1 MSVLYHKIHYLSPDA
16 PWVTFIH
23 GAGGSSN
30 VWFRQVKDFSQNF
43 NVLLIDLRGH
53 GKSSDIF
60 KEWMSQRQYD
70 FQDICL
76 DIIKVLDHLK
86 IERSHFVGI
95 SLGTIIIREICERFP
110 ERVIAMVLGGA
121 VIRFNNRSRFL
132 VWTAHR
138 IKTLVPYMWIYKLY
152 AYILMPKKRH
162 KKSRNL
168 FVKEAK
174 KLYQKEFLRWIRI
187 TSQLKPVLKIFREK
201 DSPRPILY
209 LMGAE
214 DYMFLPSVQIAAN
227 QHPNASLEIVPES
240 GHVVNVDQAELF
252 NQKAIAYLKVMK

>member
-1 MSVLYHKIHYLSPDA
+1 MAILYHKTHVLSPDA

-30 VWFRQVKDFSQNF
+30 VWYKQVKDFSENF

-53 GKSSDIF
+53 GKSSYIF
-60 KEWMSQRQYD
+60 EGWMKQRQYD
-70 FQDICL
+70 FQDVCF
-76 DIIKVLDHLK
+76 DIIRVLDHLR
-86 IERSHFVGI
+86 IEKSHFVGI
-95 SLGTIIIREICERFP
+95 SLGTIIIREISERHP
-110 ERVIAMVLGGA
+110 ERVNAMVLGGA

-132 VWTAHR
+132 VWMSHR
-138 IKTLVPYMWIYKLY
+138 IKTIVPYMWIYKLY
-152 AYILMPKKRH
+152 AFILMPKKRH
-162 KKSRNL
+162 KKSRSI

-201 DSPRPILY
+201 DSPRPIFY
-209 LMGAE
+209 IMGAE

-227 QHPNASLEIVPES
+227 QHANATLEILPNS
-240 GHVVNVDQAELF
+240 GHVVNIDQADAF
-252 NQKAIAYLKVMK
+252 NKIAIEYLKKIS